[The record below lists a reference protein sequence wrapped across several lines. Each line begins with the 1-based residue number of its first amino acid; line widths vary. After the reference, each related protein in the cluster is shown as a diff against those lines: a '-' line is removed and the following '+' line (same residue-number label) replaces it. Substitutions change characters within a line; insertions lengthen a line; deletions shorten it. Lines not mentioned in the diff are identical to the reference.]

1 MTTVVGDALGSAT
14 VDADVTGIP
23 LTATLQYQEAI
34 VNPTG
39 QELTANDGTAN
50 LDANTIVEISAES
63 AVTWGNSAWGYG
75 VWEINQ

>member
-34 VNPTG
+34 VM
-39 QELTANDGTAN
+39 
-50 LDANTIVEISAES
+50 
-63 AVTWGNSAWGYG
+63 
-75 VWEINQ
+75 